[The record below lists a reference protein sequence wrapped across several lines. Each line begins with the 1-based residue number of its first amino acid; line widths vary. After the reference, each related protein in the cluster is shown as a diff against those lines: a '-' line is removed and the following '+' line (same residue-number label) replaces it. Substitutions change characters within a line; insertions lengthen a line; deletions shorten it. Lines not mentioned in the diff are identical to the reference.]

1 MEYDYDGSGNV
12 EEVRDSAGGVTE
24 YIHDGFNRLTSVRQS
39 GVGVLPKRVDIVSS
53 ANGLPLMI
61 SRYADLDAT
70 VAGPVSEYTYA
81 CAGCAARLTSIEH
94 RAAGGTV
101 IERLAYQRDASQR
114 IVGIEDGDGLHEFLV
129 DGRGWL
135 IDVQHPPGAGIPSG
149 AISWDAA
156 GNWLTRPGPQGDAD
170 LSYLQGQ
177 EGHRLLGDGA
187 HDYSYTSQG
196 QWRERTS
203 RADGSVLALEHSRL
217 GRIESVEERAAGGQ
231 VLEQASYVHAMN
243 GWRVAASRNGL
254 ERHYVHDFDNPAL
267 ALDQAGNVIWRRLL
281 TRFIDRPLAIERDG
295 ELRWLLTDNLGTV
308 RQEVDTSGALLAE
321 YRYDAFGR
329 QVAGP
334 APGLDDSLRFTGRDF
349 DLPGGLGY
357 YRARVYDP
365 SIARFVS
372 EDPIVP
378 WHYRYGD
385 NNPLIFSDPTGELTA
400 LEYGLI
406 VCDIATGLG
415 TAAPV
420 GVGIYKVLEA
430 AAEGMKGI
438 EPGEDPAETL
448 KPPTDPWGGIKL
460 LLPCGIGGG
469 LSAGGA

>member
-1 MEYDYDGSGNV
+1 
-12 EEVRDSAGGVTE
+12 
-24 YIHDGFNRLTSVRQS
+24 
-39 GVGVLPKRVDIVSS
+39 
-53 ANGLPLMI
+53 
-61 SRYADLDAT
+61 
-70 VAGPVSEYTYA
+70 
-81 CAGCAARLTSIEH
+81 
-94 RAAGGTV
+94 
-101 IERLAYQRDASQR
+101 
-114 IVGIEDGDGLHEFLV
+114 
-129 DGRGWL
+129 
-135 IDVQHPPGAGIPSG
+135 
-149 AISWDAA
+149 
-156 GNWLTRPGPQGDAD
+156 
-170 LSYLQGQ
+170 
-177 EGHRLLGDGA
+177 
-187 HDYSYTSQG
+187 
-196 QWRERTS
+196 
-203 RADGSVLALEHSRL
+203 
-217 GRIESVEERAAGGQ
+217 
-231 VLEQASYVHAMN
+231 
-243 GWRVAASRNGL
+243 
-254 ERHYVHDFDNPAL
+254 
-267 ALDQAGNVIWRRLL
+267 
-281 TRFIDRPLAIERDG
+281 
-295 ELRWLLTDNLGTV
+295 LLTDNLGTV